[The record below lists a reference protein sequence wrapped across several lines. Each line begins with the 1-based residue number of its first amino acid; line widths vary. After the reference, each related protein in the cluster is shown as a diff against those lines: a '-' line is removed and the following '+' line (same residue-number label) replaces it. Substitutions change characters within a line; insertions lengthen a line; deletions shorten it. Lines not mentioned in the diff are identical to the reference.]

1 MCGVNRLA
9 AISMC
14 VAVALLGA
22 KGIVL
27 GQDSLWSLNQCIEY
41 AGEHSL
47 EIQAEDL
54 KTKNAASQE
63 RQAEWA
69 MAPSINASAS
79 QTFSFADPVNVAGT
93 GMVSKNLRT
102 SNLSIGASMTLFDG
116 LAKLRNVQY
125 QRLVLQGQEASRA
138 NTLANIGLAV
148 TEAYFNVVYQ
158 AELVRTQ
165 EEQVASSKE
174 QVELGKWRVEAGAIP
189 QGALYDLQAQLASDE
204 QALVNAENALSTAQL
219 TLEQTMNYVSDTPLR
234 ISRPAIDSASLPHVP
249 TGGAIPIY
257 EVAMQSYPSLQYSKA
272 LVTQQEKQIQIA
284 RSSYW
289 PELSLSATYGST
301 AQFYMDQ
308 MHNPKTNPLLTQLK
322 DNDGWNLQLSLT
334 IPIFNGFST
343 YEGVVRAK
351 IAHQESLVN
360 LRKEEKALLKNIQS
374 AYLDA
379 VSSWRQLLAARNN
392 VRAQGEAFR
401 WAKEKIAVGA
411 ISAYDYNLAK
421 TNSSKAQVTLL
432 QATFNYLYK
441 VKILDF
447 YQGKEIVL

>member
-1 MCGVNRLA
+1 
-9 AISMC
+9 
-14 VAVALLGA
+14 
-22 KGIVL
+22 
-27 GQDSLWSLNQCIEY
+27 
-41 AGEHSL
+41 
-47 EIQAEDL
+47 
-54 KTKNAASQE
+54 
-63 RQAEWA
+63 
-69 MAPSINASAS
+69 
-79 QTFSFADPVNVAGT
+79 
-93 GMVSKNLRT
+93 
-102 SNLSIGASMTLFDG
+102 MTLFDG
-116 LAKLRNVQY
+116 LAKLRNIQY
-125 QRLVLQGQEASRA
+125 HRLVLQGQEASRA

-284 RSSYW
+284 RSGYW
-289 PELSLSATYGST
+289 PELSLSASYGST

-308 MHNPKTNPLLTQLK
+308 MHNPKSNPLLTQLK

-360 LRKEEKALLKNIQS
+360 LRKEEKALLKNIQT

-401 WAKEKIAVGA
+401 WDKEKIAVGA
-411 ISAYDYNLAK
+411 ISAYDYHLAK

>member
-1 MCGVNRLA
+1 
-9 AISMC
+9 MC

-47 EIQAEDL
+47 EIQGEDL

-93 GMVSKNLRT
+93 GQVSKNLRT
-102 SNLSIGASMTLFDG
+102 TSLSVGASMTLFDG
-116 LAKLRNVQY
+116 LAKLRNIQY

-284 RSSYW
+284 RSRYW
-289 PELSLSATYGST
+289 PELSLSATYGSS

-308 MHNPKTNPLLTQLK
+308 MHNPKSNPLLTQLK

>member
-1 MCGVNRLA
+1 
-9 AISMC
+9 MC

-47 EIQAEDL
+47 EIQGEDL

-63 RQAEWA
+63 RQTEWA

-79 QTFSFADPVNVAGT
+79 QTFTFSDPVNVAGT

-102 SNLSIGASMTLFDG
+102 TSLSVGASMTLFDG
-116 LAKLRNVQY
+116 LAKLRNIQY

-204 QALVNAENALSTAQL
+204 QTLVNAENALSTAL
-219 TLEQTMNYVSDTPLR
+219 LALEQTMNYVSDTPLR

-289 PELSLSATYGST
+289 PELSLSASYGST

-308 MHNPKTNPLLTQLK
+308 MHNPKSNPLLTQLK

-334 IPIFNGFST
+334 IPIFNGFRT

-360 LRKEEKALLKNIQS
+360 LRKEEKALLKNIQT

>member
-1 MCGVNRLA
+1 MRGVNRLA
-9 AISMC
+9 AMSMC

-27 GQDSLWSLNQCIEY
+27 GQDSLWSLNRCIEY

-47 EIQAEDL
+47 EIKAEDL

-79 QTFSFADPVNVAGT
+79 QTFTFSDPVNVAGT

-102 SNLSIGASMTLFDG
+102 TSLSVGANMTLFDG
-116 LAKLRNVQY
+116 LAKLRNIQY
-125 QRLVLQGQEASRA
+125 HRLVLQGQEASRA

-284 RSSYW
+284 RSGYW
-289 PELSLSATYGST
+289 PELSLSASYGST

-308 MHNPKTNPLLTQLK
+308 MHNPKSNPLLTQLK

-360 LRKEEKALLKNIQS
+360 LRKEEKALLKNIQT

>member
-47 EIQAEDL
+47 EIQGEDL

-79 QTFSFADPVNVAGT
+79 QTFTFSDPVNVAGT

-102 SNLSIGASMTLFDG
+102 TSLSVGASMTLFDG
-116 LAKLRNVQY
+116 LAKLRNIQY

-234 ISRPAIDSASLPHVP
+234 ISRPAIDSASLPQVP

-272 LVTQQEKQIQIA
+272 LATQQEKQIQIA
-284 RSSYW
+284 RSRYW
-289 PELSLSATYGST
+289 PELSLSATYGSS

-308 MHNPKTNPLLTQLK
+308 MHNPKSNPLLTQLK

>member
-1 MCGVNRLA
+1 
-9 AISMC
+9 MC

-22 KGIVL
+22 KGIAL

-47 EIQAEDL
+47 EIQSEDL

-79 QTFSFADPVNVAGT
+79 QTFTFSDPVNVAGT

-102 SNLSIGASMTLFDG
+102 TSLSVGASMTLFDG
-116 LAKLRNVQY
+116 LAKLRNIQY

-138 NTLANIGLAV
+138 NALANIGLAV

-289 PELSLSATYGST
+289 PELSLSASYGST

-308 MHNPKTNPLLTQLK
+308 MHNPKSNPLLTQLK
-322 DNDGWNLQLSLT
+322 DNDGWNLQLSLN
-334 IPIFNGFST
+334 IPIFNGFRT

-360 LRKEEKALLKNIQS
+360 LRKEEKALLKNIQT

>member
-1 MCGVNRLA
+1 
-9 AISMC
+9 MC

-54 KTKNAASQE
+54 KAKNAASQE

-79 QTFSFADPVNVAGT
+79 QTFTFSDPVNVAGT

-102 SNLSIGASMTLFDG
+102 TSLSVGANMTLFDG
-116 LAKLRNVQY
+116 LAKLRNIQY

-284 RSSYW
+284 RSGYW
-289 PELSLSATYGST
+289 PELSLSASYGST
-301 AQFYMDQ
+301 AQFYMNQ
-308 MHNPKTNPLLTQLK
+308 MHNPKSNPLLTQLK

-360 LRKEEKALLKNIQS
+360 LRKEEKALLKNIQT

>member
-54 KTKNAASQE
+54 KAKNAASQE

-79 QTFSFADPVNVAGT
+79 QTFTFSDPVNVAGT

-102 SNLSIGASMTLFDG
+102 TSLSVGANMTLFDG
-116 LAKLRNVQY
+116 LAKLRNIQY

-284 RSSYW
+284 RSGYW
-289 PELSLSATYGST
+289 PELSLSASYGST

-308 MHNPKTNPLLTQLK
+308 MHNPKSNPLLTQLK

-360 LRKEEKALLKNIQS
+360 LRKEEKALLKNIQT

>member
-47 EIQAEDL
+47 EIQGEDL

-93 GMVSKNLRT
+93 GQVSKNLRT
-102 SNLSIGASMTLFDG
+102 TSLSVGASMTLFDG
-116 LAKLRNVQY
+116 LAKLRNIQY

-284 RSSYW
+284 RSRYW
-289 PELSLSATYGST
+289 PELSLSATYGSS

-308 MHNPKTNPLLTQLK
+308 MHNPKSNPLLTQLK

>member
-1 MCGVNRLA
+1 
-9 AISMC
+9 MC